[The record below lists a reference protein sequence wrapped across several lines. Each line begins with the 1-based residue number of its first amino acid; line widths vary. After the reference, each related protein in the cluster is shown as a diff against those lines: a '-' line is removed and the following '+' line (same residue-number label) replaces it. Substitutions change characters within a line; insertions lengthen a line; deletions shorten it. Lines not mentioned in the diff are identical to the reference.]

1 MLQCQAEQPSAIL
14 PGVVLFASYAGV
26 LGGAERVLLDC
37 VTRLE
42 RPLAVACPQ
51 GPLAAALRDAGIE
64 HMALEQ
70 RPLRR
75 GARHVLGLA
84 RELGALPRPDVLVA
98 WGARAT
104 MAAAIRPRSP
114 VLAVHH
120 DLFVSAAV

>member
-1 MLQCQAEQPSAIL
+1 MLQCQPEHPSAIL

-42 RPLAVACPQ
+42 RPLAVACPD
-51 GPLAAALRDAGIE
+51 GPLAAALRDAGGE
-64 HMALEQ
+64 HLPLKE

-75 GARHVLGLA
+75 GARHVFGLA
-84 RELGALPRPDVLVA
+84 RELGAVPNPDVLVA

-104 MAAAIRPRSP
+104 M
-114 VLAVHH
+114 
-120 DLFVSAAV
+120 